1 MPDRC
6 GFVLS
11 EGAALLVLES
21 REHAERRQAHSL
33 GRVLGYANLCEAE
46 KITSSSRDG
55 SKYAACMAAA
65 LADAELPSAAVDHVN
80 VHGTSTQANDR
91 CEALGLAQ
99 VFGETLEQMTFTAN
113 KSAVGHSLAGSGAI
127 EAVLSLMSIQSGVAL
142 PTLNFQPEKSEFPEL
157 KFLCEPLQQPIN
169 VVLSNS
175 FGFGGVNSS
184 LVLGRA

>member
-1 MPDRC
+1 
-6 GFVLS
+6 
-11 EGAALLVLES
+11 
-21 REHAERRQAHSL
+21 
-33 GRVLGYANLCEAE
+33 
-46 KITSSSRDG
+46 
-55 SKYAACMAAA
+55 MAAA
-65 LADAELPSAAVDHVN
+65 LADAELTSAAVDHVN

-127 EAVLSLMSIQSGVAL
+127 EAVLSLMSIQLGVAL
-142 PTLNFQPEKSEFPEL
+142 PTLNFQPEKTEFPAL